1 MTENPKTGGD
11 KGYLRIA
18 TEEAFA
24 PPEMLDAYRKLLARG
39 YDDPGF
45 CSLWGFYLNSPS
57 PRATKIIERLQD
69 LGPQRVQDM
78 DDRGIDRQVI
88 AVTAP
93 GVQVL
98 DRDTAVTM
106 AVEANDMLGEACA
119 RYPDRYTGMAACAP
133 QDPAAAAKE
142 IERAA
147 GKYGFRAVIINGH
160 TQGEYLD
167 NPKFLPILET
177 AAKLGL
183 PIYIHPTGMPRAM
196 VQHFLESGLD
206 GAVYGFGVDT
216 GLHAL
221 RLIVNG
227 VFDRLPDL
235 KIIIGHMGE
244 ALPFWQ
250 YRLDYMQRAGQRA
263 KRYDFLP
270 ELQKPVSGYLRDNF
284 YITNSGVAWEPAIRF
299 TQETVGVDNTLYAMD
314 YPYQCDVEEVV
325 SLDAMKMDPAL
336 KKKFFQ
342 TNAEKV
348 FKL

>member
-1 MTENPKTGGD
+1 MTDQPKTGGAQ
-11 KGYLRIA
+11 GYLRIA

-24 PPEMLDAYRKLLARG
+24 PPDLLNQYRKLLADG

-45 CSLWGFYLNSPS
+45 TSLWGFYLGSPS
-57 PRATKIIERLQD
+57 PRATRIIERLQD
-69 LGPQRVQDM
+69 LGEGRLRDM
-78 DDRGIDRQVI
+78 DERGIDRQVI

-98 DRDTAVTM
+98 DRDAAVAM
-106 AVEANDMLGEACA
+106 AVEANDMLGEACLA
-119 RYPDRYTGMAACAP
+119 HPDRYTGMAACAP
-133 QDPAAAAKE
+133 QNPAEAAKE
-142 IERAA
+142 IERSV
-147 GKYGFRAVIINGH
+147 GKYGFKAVIINGH

-177 AAKLGL
+177 AANLDL
-183 PIYIHPTGMPRAM
+183 PIYIHPTGMPKAM
-196 VQHFLESGLD
+196 VQHFLEAGLD

-227 VFDRLPDL
+227 VFDRLPKL

-250 YRLDYMQRAGQRA
+250 YRLDYMQAAGQRA
-263 KRYDFLP
+263 KRYEHLP
-270 ELQKPVSGYLRDNF
+270 ALKQPVSAYLRDNF
-284 YITNSGVAWEPAIRF
+284 YITNSGVAWEPAIKF
-299 TQETVGVDNTLYAMD
+299 TQDNVGVDNTLYAMD
-314 YPYQCDVEEVV
+314 YPYQCDVEEVIT
-325 SLDAMKMDPAL
+325 LDAMTMDLAT

-342 TNAEKV
+342 TNAEKA
-348 FKL
+348 FNL

>member
-1 MTENPKTGGD
+1 VIEQPKTGGAQ
-11 KGYLRIA
+11 GYLRIA

-24 PPEMLDAYRKLLARG
+24 PPKMLDLYRKLLADG

-45 CSLWGFYLNSPS
+45 ASLWGFYLGSPS

-69 LGPQRVQDM
+69 LGPQRIQYM

-93 GVQVL
+93 GVQVF
-98 DRDTAVTM
+98 DRDTAVAM
-106 AVEANDMLGEACA
+106 AREANDMLGEACA
-119 RYPDRYTGMAACAP
+119 QHPDRYTGMAACAP
-133 QDPAAAAKE
+133 QAPAEAAKE
-142 IERAA
+142 IERAIT
-147 GKYGFRAVIINGH
+147 KLGFKAVIINGH
-160 TQGEYLD
+160 TKGEYLD
-167 NPKFLPILET
+167 NPKFLPILE
-177 AAKLGL
+177 AAAALNA
-183 PIYIHPTGMPRAM
+183 PIYIHPTGMPKAM

-221 RLIVNG
+221 RLIVSG
-227 VFDRLPDL
+227 VFDRLPNL

-250 YRLDYMQRAGQRA
+250 YRLDYMQAAGQRA

-270 ELQKPVSGYLRDNF
+270 ALKQPVSGYLRDNF
-284 YITNSGVAWEPAIRF
+284 YITNSGVAWPPAIKF
-299 TQETVGVDNTLYAMD
+299 TQEQVGVENTLYAMD
-314 YPYQCDVEEVV
+314 YPYQCDVEEVIT
-325 SLDAMKMDPAL
+325 LDAMDMDAAT

-342 TNAEKV
+342 TNAEKA
-348 FKL
+348 FGL

>member
-1 MTENPKTGGD
+1 VTEQPKTGGAQ
-11 KGYLRIA
+11 GYLRIA

-24 PPEMLDAYRKLLARG
+24 PPDLLNQYRKLLADG

-45 CSLWGFYLNSPS
+45 TSLWGFYLGSPS
-57 PRATKIIERLQD
+57 PRATRIIERLQD
-69 LGPQRVQDM
+69 LGEGRIRDM
-78 DDRGIDRQVI
+78 DERGIDRQVI

-98 DRDTAVTM
+98 DRDTAVAM
-106 AVEANDMLGEACA
+106 AVEANDMLGEACLA
-119 RYPDRYTGMAACAP
+119 HPGRYTGMAACAP
-133 QDPAAAAKE
+133 QNPAEAAKE
-142 IERAA
+142 IERSV
-147 GKYGFRAVIINGH
+147 GKYGFKAVIINGH

-177 AAKLGL
+177 AASLGL
-183 PIYIHPTGMPRAM
+183 PIYIHPTGMPKAM
-196 VQHFLESGLD
+196 VQHFLEAGLD

-227 VFDRLPDL
+227 VFDRLPKL

-250 YRLDYMQRAGQRA
+250 YRLDYMQAAGQRA
-263 KRYDFLP
+263 KRYEHLP
-270 ELQKPVSGYLRDNF
+270 ALKQPVSAYLRDNF
-284 YITNSGVAWEPAIRF
+284 YITNSGVAWEPAIKF
-299 TQETVGVDNTLYAMD
+299 TQDNVGVDNTLYAMD
-314 YPYQCDVEEVV
+314 YPYQCDVEEVIA
-325 SLDAMKMDPAL
+325 LDAMTMDLAA

-342 TNAEKV
+342 TNAEKA
-348 FKL
+348 FNL

>member
-1 MTENPKTGGD
+1 MTEQPKTGGD

-18 TEEAFA
+18 TEEAFM
-24 PPEMLDAYRKLLARG
+24 PPRLLDLYRKLLADG

-45 CSLWGFYLNSPS
+45 TSLWGFYSGSPS
-57 PRATKIIERLQD
+57 ARATQIIERLQD
-69 LGPQRVQDM
+69 LGPRRIQDM
-78 DDRGIDRQVI
+78 DERGIDRQVI

-98 DRDTAVTM
+98 DRDTAVGL
-106 AVEANDMLGEACA
+106 AVETNDMLGEACA

-133 QDPAAAAKE
+133 QAPAEAAKE
-142 IERAA
+142 IERAV
-147 GKYGFRAVIINGH
+147 GKLGFKAVIINGH

-167 NPKFLPILET
+167 NPKFLPILE
-177 AAKLGL
+177 AAAALKV
-183 PIYIHPTGMPRAM
+183 PIYIHPTGMPRSM

-221 RLIVNG
+221 RLIVSG
-227 VFDRLPDL
+227 AFDRLPDL

-250 YRLDYMQRAGQRA
+250 YRLDYMQGAGQRA
-263 KRYDFLP
+263 KRYPFLP
-270 ELQKPVSGYLRDNF
+270 ELKKPVSGYLRDNF
-284 YITNSGVAWEPAIRF
+284 YITNSGVAWEPAIKF

-314 YPYQCDVEEVV
+314 YPYQCDVEEVIA
-325 SLDAMKMDPAL
+325 LDAMKMDPAL

-348 FKL
+348 FNL

>member
-1 MTENPKTGGD
+1 VTEQPKTGGQQ
-11 KGYLRIA
+11 GYLRIA

-24 PPEMLDAYRKLLARG
+24 PPKMLDMYRKLLASG

-45 CSLWGFYLNSPS
+45 TSLWGFYLGSPS
-57 PRATKIIERLQD
+57 PRATRIIERLQD
-69 LGPQRVQDM
+69 LGEGRIRDM
-78 DDRGIDRQVI
+78 DERGIDRQII

-98 DRDTAVTM
+98 SRDDAVGM
-106 AVEANDMLGEACA
+106 AVEANDMLGEACGKH
-119 RYPDRYTGMAACAP
+119 PDRYTGMAACAP
-133 QDPAAAAKE
+133 QAPAEAAKE
-142 IERAA
+142 IERAIN
-147 GKYGFRAVIINGH
+147 KLGFKAVIINGH

-167 NPKFLPILET
+167 APKFFPILE
-177 AAKLGL
+177 AAAALNA
-183 PIYIHPTGMPRAM
+183 PIYIHPTGMPKAM
-196 VQHFLESGLD
+196 VHHFLESGLD

-221 RLIVNG
+221 RLIVSG
-227 VFDRLPDL
+227 VFDRLPNL

-250 YRLDYMQRAGQRA
+250 YRIDYMHQAGVRSQ
-263 KRYDFLP
+263 RYDFL
-270 ELQKPVSGYLRDNF
+270 KPLKKKASEYLRDNF

-299 TQETVGVDNTLYAMD
+299 TQENVGVDNTLYAMD
-314 YPYQCDVEEVV
+314 YPYQCDVEEVIA
-325 SLDAMKMDPAL
+325 LDAMTMDLPT

-348 FKL
+348 FNL

>member
-1 MTENPKTGGD
+1 MSDQPKTGGG

-24 PPEMLDAYRKLLARG
+24 PRQMLDLYRKLLASG

-45 CSLWGFYLNSPS
+45 TSLWGFYLGSPS

-69 LGPQRVQDM
+69 LGEDRIRDM
-78 DDRGIDRQVI
+78 DERGVDRQVI
-88 AVTAP
+88 AITAP

-98 DRDTAVTM
+98 DRDSAVGL
-106 AVEANDMLGEACA
+106 AADANDQLGEACA
-119 RYPDRYTGMAACAP
+119 KHPDRFTGMAACAP
-133 QDPAAAAKE
+133 QDPAAAARE
-142 IERAA
+142 IERAVA
-147 GKYGFRAVIINGH
+147 KLGFKAVMINGH

-167 NPKFLPILET
+167 APKFLPILE
-177 AAKLGL
+177 AAAALKV
-183 PIYIHPTGMPRAM
+183 PIYIHPTTMPRAM
-196 VQHFLESGLD
+196 VQHFMESGLD

-221 RLIVNG
+221 RLIVSG

-250 YRLDYMQRAGQRA
+250 YRIDYMHGAGVRSH
-263 KRYDFLP
+263 RYDFL
-270 ELQKPVSGYLRDNF
+270 KPLKKPASEYLKSNF

-325 SLDAMKMDPAL
+325 ALDAMTMDPAT

-348 FKL
+348 FNL